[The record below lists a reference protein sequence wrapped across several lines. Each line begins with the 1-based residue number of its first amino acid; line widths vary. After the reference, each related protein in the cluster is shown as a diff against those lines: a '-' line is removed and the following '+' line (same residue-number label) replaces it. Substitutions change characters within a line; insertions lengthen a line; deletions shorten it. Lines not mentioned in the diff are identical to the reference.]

1 MSFAK
6 ISKHSI
12 AAISALSLMFVV
24 SCGKNESEKD
34 NHQKT
39 KTVADSSE
47 EKSKINEKNSIYAE
61 TIADLTWGDEDE
73 TLFYYT
79 VNFIAEEG
87 EGVDGGEFG
96 GKPFKNRPV
105 EVYTVDHVNELK
117 KRKGYKPGMKPLKHQ
132 KIKIEYEKTYP
143 YNFGFLEHFNYQDEQ
158 GNIVELK

>member
-1 MSFAK
+1 MSFAEIFQRGMVGLALAVFSL
-6 ISKHSI
+6 IS
-12 AAISALSLMFVV
+12 LT
-24 SCGKNESEKD
+24 SCEDKD
-34 NHQKT
+34 
-39 KTVADSSE
+39 
-47 EKSKINEKNSIYAE
+47 IYAE

-96 GKPFKNRPV
+96 GKPFKNRSIEAHTV
-105 EVYTVDHVNELK
+105 EYRKDVEQ
-117 KRKGYKPGMKPLKHQ
+117 RKGYKPGVKPLKHQ

-143 YNFGFLEHFNYQDEQ
+143 YNFGFLEHFKYQDEQ